1 MSSADPL
8 QHLGVRTGPDGG
20 TIRVWSE
27 HATAVELVVF
37 DPDDLDWAT
46 SRTPLE
52 SGRRRR
58 VDRDIRG
65 PAHRRAIRPAG
76 RRAARDR
83 ARVQPR
89 APSSTRGRG
98 PADGVRRILARRRAR
113 LARLEGFDWGGAEK
127 PRVPLDH
134 AVVYETHV
142 RGFSRLN
149 ERIPEPLRG
158 TYAGLAHDASLEYLT
173 GLGVTTVELLPVQSF
188 GPRSGSSAR
197 AR

>member
-37 DPDDLDWAT
+37 DPNLDWAT

-52 SGRRRR
+52 PGADG
-58 VDRDIRG
+58 VWDRDIRALLTG
-65 PAHRRAIRPAG
+65 AIRPAV
-76 RRAARDR
+76 RSARDR

-98 PADGVRRILARRRAR
+98 ACRWRPTDRGAASCSTRSPRGLRLGRCREAPRPARPRRRIRDARAR
-113 LARLEGFDWGGAEK
+113 VQPAQRAHPGAVAR
-127 PRVPLDH
+127 
-134 AVVYETHV
+134 HV
-142 RGFSRLN
+142 RGTGAR
-149 ERIPEPLRG
+149 RVARVP
-158 TYAGLAHDASLEYLT
+158 D
-173 GLGVTTVELLPVQSF
+173 GLGVTTVELLLQSSSR
-188 GPRSGSSAR
+188 GSGSSAR
-197 AR
+197 VR